1 MVPAAVDIFS
11 DNPDWQ
17 VFAAAGGVT
26 LFVGVSL
33 SLTSRTGRAKLSVR
47 QAFGAFSTFLGW
59 CRFAFLS
66 ETRPPLDARAEV
78 LLDCSCVDCPQAF

>member
-1 MVPAAVDIFS
+1 MIDFRPIFLILGFLLTTLAIMMMVPAAVDIFA

-33 SLTSRTGRAKLSVR
+33 SLTSRTGGAQLSVR
-47 QAFGAFSTFLGW
+47 QAFIL
-59 CRFAFLS
+59 LS
-66 ETRPPLDARAEV
+66 LIHI
-78 LLDCSCVDCPQAF
+78 